1 MGQPCLDAVFSC
13 LSLYNVGRPA
23 RYCGLDVTSTN
34 NPGCQRPG
42 TVISQRN
49 LPTILLMGKRAFIG
63 DDERPDL
70 LTVDE
75 AARRLRIG
83 RTFLYELI
91 KNGEIVSLKVGK
103 LRRFPPEAL
112 QAYVERKKAEQGY

>member
-1 MGQPCLDAVFSC
+1 M
-13 LSLYNVGRPA
+13 PA
-23 RYCGLDVTSTN
+23 
-34 NPGCQRPG
+34 
-42 TVISQRN
+42 
-49 LPTILLMGKRAFIG
+49 LPILIVMGKRAFIG

-83 RTFLYELI
+83 RTLLYELI
-91 KNGEIVSLKVGK
+91 KNDEIVSIRVGR